1 MKNKNFI
8 IIILSVFFLNIHL
21 NANEIKFIAT
31 DIETKENG
39 NLIIGKNQAQVILNN
54 NFEINAKKFEYYKQK
69 EILNAS
75 GNVLSKDKLNKIDIK
90 SDFLT
95 YEKNN
100 ELIIFEKNILISDK
114 INNINLN
121 TNKFTYSISK
131 KIISIIGKADININN
146 KYKINSKNLIYNKN
160 NNTLRSQEKSSL
172 VDNEGNIIET
182 SDFFYDHTNQV
193 LKGIEI
199 KVTDIN
205 QNQYYLS
212 KGMVDLSTNELLGKD
227 IKVSLRNDTFG
238 NTENHPR
245 LVGRSISYG
254 SEKTKI
260 KKGVFTSCSTN
271 DNCPPWSIKSDEII
285 HDRTKKE
292 IHYHNAWIN
301 IYDKPVLYFP
311 KFFHPD
317 PSVKRRSGFLTPRV
331 SNSNNLGSSV
341 KLPYY
346 HVISESSDFTL
357 KPRIFSNTE
366 YLLQSE
372 YRKVSKNSNH
382 IADFSI
388 NKNDSDSKE
397 GRKTHFFSNSSFKIE
412 NTVFDESFFD
422 IKIEKVSNDNYTK
435 LYSLESDSPIIND
448 TEILESSLEFSGYNQ
463 SYDFNISME
472 TYETMNKSNNDRYEF
487 VYPNYSLSKFIDLN
501 NSMLDSLELSS
512 TGSQKKFS
520 TNIYEGVQINDVLIS
535 TKDYISGFGVNHQFK
550 SLFKNINSEGTNS
563 KKYKKDMQSEVL
575 SILSYDIKLPLIKE
589 LENKKKNYLTPKI
602 SIRHSPNKTK
612 NVKNEARDL
621 NTSNIFSLNRL
632 GFNDNIEGGT
642 SATLGL
648 DFSHQSEDGEDFLT
662 KKIATIF
669 RETEDKNLPE
679 TSTLGKKQ
687 SDIVGE
693 IGFNASKNFL
703 INYNYSLDND
713 WDQVNLH
720 NITNEFRINNFVNK
734 FSFYEENNIIGNKS
748 YFENSFSYLFNEK
761 NSLSFKTRENKK
773 DNLTEFY
780 NLIYEYKN
788 DCLTASIRYNKEY
801 YKNGSLKP
809 SEDLFFNLTLI
820 PLGST
825 ETESILD

>member
-8 IIILSVFFLNIHL
+8 IITLIFFLNIHS
-21 NANEIKFIAT
+21 NANEINFTAKN
-31 DIETKENG
+31 IETKENG
-39 NLIIGKNQAQVILNN
+39 NIIIGKNQAQVILNN
-54 NFEINAKKFEYYKQK
+54 NFEINANKFNYNKLN
-69 EILNAS
+69 EILDVS

-90 SDFLT
+90 SDSLT

-100 ELIIFEKNILISDK
+100 ELIIFKKNIIISDK

-121 TNKFTYSISK
+121 TNKLTYSINK
-131 KIISIIGKADININN
+131 KLISIIGNADININN
-146 KYKINSKNLIYNKN
+146 EYEINSKNLIYDKN
-160 NNTLRSQEKSSL
+160 NNTLRSQKKSTL
-172 VDNEGNIIET
+172 VDNEGNIIEI
-182 SDFFYDHTNQV
+182 SNFFYDHTNQV

-212 KGMVDLSTNELLGKD
+212 EGMVDLSTNELLGKD
-227 IKVSLRNDTFG
+227 IKISLKNDTFG
-238 NTENHPR
+238 NPENQPR
-245 LVGRSISYG
+245 LVGRSIVYG

-260 KKGVFTSCSTN
+260 KKGVFTSCGTN
-271 DNCPPWSIKSDEII
+271 DNCPPWSIESDEII
-285 HDRTKKE
+285 HDKSKKE
-292 IHYHNAWIN
+292 IHYHKAWLN
-301 IYDKPVLYFP
+301 IYDKPILYFP

-317 PSVKRRSGFLTPRV
+317 PTVKRRSGFLTPRI
-331 SNSNNLGSSV
+331 SNSNNLGSSI
-341 KLPYY
+341 KLPYF
-346 HVISESSDFTL
+346 HVISESSDFTF

-372 YRKVSKNSNH
+372 FRKVAKNSNH

-388 NKNDSDSKE
+388 NKNDSDNKE

-412 NTVFDESFFD
+412 NTIFDESFFD
-422 IKIEKVSNDNYTK
+422 VKIEKVSNDNYTK

-463 SYDFNISME
+463 SYDFDISME
-472 TYETMNKSNNDRYEF
+472 TYETMNKTNNDRYEF

-501 NSMLDSLELSS
+501 NSIFDSLELSS

-520 TNIYEGVQINDVLIS
+520 TNVYEGVQINDVLIS
-535 TKDYISGFGVNHQFK
+535 TKDYILGFGVNHQFK

-621 NTSNIFSLNRL
+621 NTSNVFSLNRL

-642 SATLGL
+642 SATLGF
-648 DFSHQSEDGEDFLT
+648 DFSHQNEDGDDFLT

-669 RETEDKNLPE
+669 RETEDKNLPD

-693 IGFNASKNFL
+693 IGLNASKNFL

-809 SEDLFFNLTLI
+809 NEDLFFNLTLI